1 MKDDIKKYMEVV
13 EGKIPFNT
21 DKLFTDIAKKY
32 LYIDTLETR
41 NSDSLDFHDVSVWAV
56 KEALQAAFNAGQM
69 SKKGK

>member
-13 EGKIPFNT
+13 EGKIPFST
-21 DKLFTDIAKKY
+21 DKLFADIAKKY